1 MKGRNLKSMMLSVVY
16 YSSSENITSGG
27 CQGVLIINYTKRTIQ
42 VYKRDTLTSFED
54 VDWQR
59 ITSNLE
65 PANKVNVMVVFGEG
79 FTVEKTTISLLYD
92 KPIKEEDVNVYGE
105 EDNNVCAY
113 GGDNVDVPADDNVTG
128 PGQNENISDDKHW
141 YAVNENT
148 IVSGDD
154 VMESNKNYVVS
165 GCENVHDNKKNWDAV
180 DKYVIV
186 SGDVDKNAVGDKN
199 VSE

>member
-1 MKGRNLKSMMLSVVY
+1 M
-16 YSSSENITSGG
+16 
-27 CQGVLIINYTKRTIQ
+27 
-42 VYKRDTLTSFED
+42 
-54 VDWQR
+54 DWQS

-65 PANKVNVMVVFGEG
+65 PGNKVKVMVVFGEG

-92 KPIKEEDVNVYGE
+92 KPIEEEDVIIYGE

-113 GGDNVDVPADDNVTG
+113 GGNTIDVPADDNVTG
-128 PGQNENISDDKHW
+128 PGQDENISDDKHW
-141 YAVNENT
+141 HVVNET
-148 IVSGDD
+148 AIVSGDD

-165 GCENVHDNKKNWDAV
+165 GCKNVHDNKKNWDAV

-199 VSE
+199 VNE